1 MRSSRPASALND
13 HSARRPASRPRK
25 RRASLLGRN
34 DSLATG
40 SYREANLQRQL
51 SGDEPEASSVATR
64 PNGAGQQSEDLSF
77 NV

>member
-1 MRSSRPASALND
+1 MAAV
-13 HSARRPASRPRK
+13 
-25 RRASLLGRN
+25 GRN

-64 PNGAGQQSEDLSF
+64 PNPARWPSPEAAVWASWASEGFAATKQPFVDWSSRRQLF
-77 NV
+77 